1 MARSNGKPGEP
12 CAALIGDLVG
22 SRQHGDQKALF
33 AHFEKALRAASSATS
48 PKQALTLSVGD
59 ECQGVFAA
67 VHEALDAALL
77 VRLHLRPSCD
87 VRFGVGW
94 GEISD
99 CEPRRGMAAQNGT
112 AWWHAREAI
121 EEVGRIESGRQWP
134 RHVRTWV
141 VGLEEPALGAVRAF
155 LVTRDALIA
164 RMDARDAR
172 ILIGLFGDERQK
184 DVATEMGITQPSVAR
199 RQAENGPAA
208 VFRAHEALRGT
219 GC

>member
-1 MARSNGKPGEP
+1 MDRSNGKQGEP
-12 CAALIGDLVG
+12 CAALVGDLVG
-22 SRQHGDQKALF
+22 SRQHGDRKALS
-33 AHFEKALRAASSATS
+33 AHFEKALRLANSATS
-48 PKQALTLSVGD
+48 PTQALTLSVGD

-94 GEISD
+94 GEISNCD
-99 CEPRRGMAAQNGT
+99 PRRGT

-121 EEVGRIESGRQWP
+121 EEVGRIESGRRWP

-141 VGLEEPALGAVRAF
+141 VGLDEPALGAVRAF
-155 LVTRDALIA
+155 LVARDALIA
-164 RMDARDAR
+164 RMDERDAR
-172 ILIGLFGDERQK
+172 ILLGLFGDERQK
-184 DVATEMGITQPSVAR
+184 DVAAEMGITQPSVAR
-199 RQAENGPAA
+199 RQADNGPAA
-208 VFRAHEALRGT
+208 VFRAHEALRET